1 MLNKTIYPSS
11 ISNLEDLRRAKQYHQ
26 VKLIEKEALIRA
38 NISIL
43 KSQYERKPLFS
54 LFKKGTSTDEGGFSI
69 FKQGTDLL
77 IDYFLGGKSP
87 MIRMFSKNLVSIL
100 SKNYQTQIQSVVDR
114 IMRTFNAII
123 NK

>member
-11 ISNLEDLRRAKQYHQ
+11 ISNLEDLRKAKQYHQ

-38 NISIL
+38 NMSIL
-43 KSQYERKPLFS
+43 KSQYEQKPLFN
-54 LFKKGTSTDEGGFSI
+54 LFKKGTSAASGGFSI

-77 IDYFLGGKSP
+77 IDYLLGGKSP
-87 MIRMFSKNLVSIL
+87 IIRMFSKNLVAIL
-100 SKNYQTQIQSVVDR
+100 SKNYQAQIQSVLDK

-123 NK
+123 NR